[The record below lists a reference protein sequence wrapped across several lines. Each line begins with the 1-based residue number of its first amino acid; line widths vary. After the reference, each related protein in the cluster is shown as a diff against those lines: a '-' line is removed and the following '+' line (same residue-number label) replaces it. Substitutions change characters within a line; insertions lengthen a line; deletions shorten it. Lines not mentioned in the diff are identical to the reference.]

1 MRELRGWQ
9 RLLHRAFVV
18 AIAVTIVVPLYW
30 LVLMSVTPQIH
41 LAGTPTPTMVPV
53 DPSLVTYQQL
63 MNPEAHAGSRFSPA
77 ASFRRSLANSTV
89 VSLVSTALALVIG
102 TLAAYSM
109 ARLSPP
115 GGGLWFMLILG
126 SYMIAPITLAVPL
139 FTVFRNLGWLDSYRP
154 LIVMYTAF
162 GVGWA
167 TLIMRNYFSLLPT
180 ELEDAARIDGCSR
193 LGSLVRVILP
203 IATPGLVS
211 VGIVT
216 FLLSWGEFLFALLFT
231 NSATSRTMPIVVT
244 MFVGEFGVEY
254 NMIAAA
260 LVLGILPPVIIALLF
275 QRYIVAGLAAGA
287 VKG

>member
-1 MRELRGWQ
+1 MPELSGWQ
-9 RLLHRAFVV
+9 KLLHRLFIVVIVAVV
-18 AIAVTIVVPLYW
+18 ALPLYW
-30 LVLMSVTPQIH
+30 LVLMSVTPQVH
-41 LAGTPTPTMVPV
+41 LAGTRTPTMVPI
-53 DPSLVTYQQL
+53 DASLDAYSRLV
-63 MNPEAHAGSRFSPA
+63 NPEARAGSRFSPA
-77 ASFRRSLANSTV
+77 ASFRRSMLNSTV
-89 VSLVSTALALVIG
+89 VSLVSTILALVIG

-109 ARLSPP
+109 ARLRPP
-115 GGGLWFMLILG
+115 AGRIWFMLILG

-139 FTVFRNLGWLDSYRP
+139 FTVFRNLGVLDTYVP

-162 GVGWA
+162 GLGWS
-167 TLIMRNYFSLLPT
+167 TLIMRNYFSLLPS

-193 LGSLVRVILP
+193 LGSLVRVVLP

-216 FLLSWGEFLFALLFT
+216 FLLSWGEFLYALLFT
-231 NSATSRTMPIVVT
+231 NSNAARTMPIVVT

-260 LVLGILPPVIIALLF
+260 LVLGIIPPVVVALLF
-275 QRYIVAGLAAGA
+275 QRYIVAGLTAGS